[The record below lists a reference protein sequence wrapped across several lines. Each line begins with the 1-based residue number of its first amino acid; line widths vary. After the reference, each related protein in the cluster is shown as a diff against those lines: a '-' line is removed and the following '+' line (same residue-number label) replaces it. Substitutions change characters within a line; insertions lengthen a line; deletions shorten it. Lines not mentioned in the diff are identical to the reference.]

1 MPLILDEAAI
11 GEAIASL
18 VGALPNLGRS
28 SMRRKDSRMPRKD
41 SRAPGRR
48 NSLIGGLTSLMGGSS
63 RRNTTMDAA
72 AAAVAAGVALAAPR
86 TTNAKSGIDQHKAP
100 LLLRHQADWISGWL
114 LENCC
119 WLAYRPEHKML

>member
-1 MPLILDEAAI
+1 MVVLLACAPAALRETTLLGLWLAVLDQRLAAMDQ
-11 GEAIASL
+11 EMDKSLTQRRRSSIASL

-72 AAAVAAGVALAAPR
+72 AAAVAAAVDLETR
-86 TTNAKSGIDQHKAP
+86 T
-100 LLLRHQADWISGWL
+100 
-114 LENCC
+114 C
-119 WLAYRPEHKML
+119 